1 MTIFAL
7 LIAILLSF
15 FSYEMI
21 SYFQRK
27 TAIQA
32 TEFNLQLI
40 SHIIDQDLLNL
51 YALAMVCS
59 TNSSTNTLLANYFES
74 PQASAKDAVDV
85 FTAMQEA
92 FRVNPS
98 NAYARRLIVTDHKG
112 KFIQVDN
119 AGGLSSSL
127 NVHNIDKLT
136 GLTQDAAEAWG
147 RVVRDPLSSSD
158 GIPIVW
164 PIYGTGASRIGTVY
178 LLANTSV
185 VTDKLKG
192 YALPA
197 NSRLLLRLGDTPYEI
212 MDGKVAPV
220 STDFK
225 ERAYQKDSPTGAQ
238 TVLSVI
244 ESGAEEKIAVSYPV
258 REGVILTQTLSDK
271 QLAKIFNIWIFIA
284 ISVCFLV
291 IILSGIITLY
301 LTRTISLPV
310 EKLKKGWIKL
320 PKATSPWT
328 EILNGTAS
336 SEMWAEGSIVS
347 RRTLLF

>member
-164 PIYGTGASRIGTVY
+164 PIYGTE
-178 LLANTSV
+178 
-185 VTDKLKG
+185 
-192 YALPA
+192 LPA
-197 NSRLLLRLGDTPYEI
+197 SVRSICLPTRL
-212 MDGKVAPV
+212 
-220 STDFK
+220 
-225 ERAYQKDSPTGAQ
+225 
-238 TVLSVI
+238 
-244 ESGAEEKIAVSYPV
+244 
-258 REGVILTQTLSDK
+258 
-271 QLAKIFNIWIFIA
+271 
-284 ISVCFLV
+284 
-291 IILSGIITLY
+291 
-301 LTRTISLPV
+301 SLP
-310 EKLKKGWIKL
+310 
-320 PKATSPWT
+320 TS
-328 EILNGTAS
+328 
-336 SEMWAEGSIVS
+336 
-347 RRTLLF
+347 